1 MASDPLICVHVSEL
15 CPIELTTYGY
25 RPNLGG
31 NCFLAAA
38 FGIAFFANIFLG
50 VRFRIRAYAIVVSL
64 GCLSQVLGYIGR
76 VGMYFRPFD
85 AIPFQAQICC
95 LIIGPAFNSAAIY
108 LMLKHIVALFGPQ
121 WSILKPKLYTII
133 FVTADLVSLVLQAVG
148 GGMTATADFKDKD
161 RINMGN
167 NIMMAG
173 IAFQVVTL
181 SIFAILSTLFCVRRL
196 RALTTSPLEGNSLLA
211 WHSLAFRCFIGGV
224 VTAFLAIYIRCVYRI
239 AEMRGGWGNK
249 LMREEIPFIIFESV

>member
-1 MASDPLICVHVSEL
+1 MSSDQPICVHISKE

-31 NCFLAAA
+31 NGFLAVI

-50 VRFRIRAYAIVVSL
+50 IRFRIRAYAVVLSL
-64 GCLSQVLGYIGR
+64 GCLAQVLGYIGR
-76 VGMYFRPFD
+76 VGMYFQPFS

-108 LMLKHIVALFGPQ
+108 LMLKHVVALFGPQ

-133 FVTADLVSLVLQAVG
+133 FITADVVSLVLQAAG
-148 GGMTATADFKDKD
+148 GGITATADFKDRD
-161 RINMGN
+161 TINMGN

-181 SIFAILSTLFCVRRL
+181 SIFAILATLFCVRRL
-196 RALTTSPLEGNSLLA
+196 GALTTSPLYGNSLLA
-211 WHSLAFRCFIGGV
+211 WQSLRFRCFICGLA
-224 VTAFLAIYIRCVYRI
+224 TAFLAIYIRCVYRI